1 MHRRL
6 TPLGIRL
13 AFFAGR
19 MKVHLRGSFCL
30 LALLLL
36 SSTGWADTTDWSS
49 WRNLVGYLDPR
60 VWPFIP
66 VPEVG
71 TDPNGGTTVGIL
83 PVFLFVDEHQQVNR
97 IVNGDL
103 TYNST
108 LGIGSSLQVLSY
120 PSEDIFWSATAG
132 GAERIART
140 VDLFYSNGLT
150 REHRWSF
157 EGRLLFDRDP
167 TERFFGVGNNTRS
180 GNETNYTL
188 EQEAV
193 TARIG
198 LNLSR
203 QTQLALD
210 LRPRLVDIRRGAF
223 DSLPYIGTEFP
234 QLEGLQH
241 GSNEF
246 VSRLLLSYDTR
257 NSLNV
262 PTNGTFLSV
271 WGGITDQR
279 FLSSVSYSMFGLE
292 GRHYLPLSSRFTL
305 ASHLAMRY
313 MPVGRQVPFWALSR
327 LGGDRSEVGFQQ
339 PLRGFGAGRFVDRN
353 MFAANAEL
361 RTRVLEHDIFGT
373 HAILE
378 LAPFI
383 DVGRVFHHMDENPLS
398 GLHPVGGV
406 GFRGIAAPFVV
417 GYVDIG
423 YGSEGVAFF
432 SGVNYPF

>member
-1 MHRRL
+1 
-6 TPLGIRL
+6 
-13 AFFAGR
+13 
-19 MKVHLRGSFCL
+19 MKTLLRGSCCL
-30 LALLLL
+30 LALLLM
-36 SSTGWADTTDWSS
+36 SRVVWADTAALTPGRS
-49 WRNLVGYLDPR
+49 LLGYLDPR
-60 VWPFIP
+60 TWPFIP

-83 PVFLFVDEHQQVNR
+83 PVFLFVDEQQQVNR

-103 TYNST
+103 THNST

-120 PSEDIFWSATAG
+120 PSSDIFWSATAG

-140 VDLFYSNGLT
+140 ADLFYSMGLN
-150 REHRWSF
+150 REHWWSF

-167 TERFFGVGNNTRS
+167 TERFFGLGNDSRS
-180 GNETNYTL
+180 GNETNYTF
-188 EQEAV
+188 EQESV
-193 TARIG
+193 TVRFG
-198 LNLSR
+198 LNFSR
-203 QTQLALD
+203 QMQLALD

-223 DSLPYIGTEFP
+223 DSLPYVGTSFP
-234 QLEGLQH
+234 QLAGLQH

-246 VSRLLLSYDTR
+246 VIRLLFSYDTR

-262 PTNGTFLSV
+262 PTNGTLLSV
-271 WGGITDQR
+271 WGGITDQS

-292 GRHYLPLSSRFTL
+292 VRNYLPLSPRFTL
-305 ASHLAMRY
+305 ASHLGMRY

-339 PLRGFGAGRFVDRN
+339 PLRGFGAGRFIDRN

-361 RTRVLEHDIFGT
+361 RSRVLEHDIFGT

-383 DVGRVFHHMDENPLS
+383 DVGRVFHHLDENPLS
-398 GLHPVGGV
+398 GLHPVGGI